1 MMSFSLGKT
10 AFEESGVIEE
20 ELGCIEE
27 NLVEDKFE
35 KEIVWFCEVFVSEE
49 NTSLDNLR
57 ELEFKLDEFSV
68 DET

>member
-1 MMSFSLGKT
+1 MSLSLGKA
-10 AFEESGVIEE
+10 AFEESGATEE

-27 NLVEDKFE
+27 SLLEDKFE
-35 KEIVWFCEVFVSEE
+35 KEGVWFWEVFVSEE
-49 NTSLDNLR
+49 KTSLDNLR